1 MKAEQSSRESDEK
14 GSWESELLRGAHLR
28 FKAPRR
34 YLRPFLR
41 GGANLLWCP
50 QPAGVGGEG
59 TWG

>member
-50 QPAGVGGEG
+50 
-59 TWG
+59 